1 MSFGCF
7 FKLFPVDRAG
17 GKVEKDTWRARKKS
31 LGGVWESKQE
41 VEGQEAGSHGWV
53 QQVKVVGGGVNK
65 KERKC
70 LL

>member
-1 MSFGCF
+1 M
-7 FKLFPVDRAG
+7 
-17 GKVEKDTWRARKKS
+17 EKDMWRAKES
-31 LGGVWESKQE
+31 LGGWGGWESKQE

-53 QQVKVVGGGVNK
+53 QRVKVVGGGVNK